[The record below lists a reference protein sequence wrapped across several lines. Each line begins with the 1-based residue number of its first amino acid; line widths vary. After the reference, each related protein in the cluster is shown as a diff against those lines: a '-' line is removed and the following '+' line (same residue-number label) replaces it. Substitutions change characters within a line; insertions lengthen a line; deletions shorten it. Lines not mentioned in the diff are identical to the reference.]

1 MFEVVFFDLD
11 GVIVDS
17 EAAIAG
23 CLHRV
28 FAEVGMI
35 DVRPEAIRA
44 IIGPPLG
51 DGVRSILAADG
62 RDPALAD
69 GCIARYRELYRY
81 ASLTDTTLARGIA
94 PMLAALQGKV
104 TLAIATSKPRVFA
117 EPILSVLG
125 VKDAFAVVAA
135 PEPDARGETKTDTL
149 RRAVADTTAR
159 MGHPVVLSRTM
170 MVGDRRY
177 DIEAARALG
186 MTAAGVTWG
195 YGSRAELEAAGA
207 DAIVDDPGELTR
219 LVLETSHAA

>member
-1 MFEVVFFDLD
+1 MFETIFFDLD

-23 CLHRV
+23 CLRRA
-28 FAEVGMI
+28 FAEIGLDEVP
-35 DVRPEAIRA
+35 PEAIRA
-44 IIGPPLG
+44 VIGPPLG
-51 DGVRSILAADG
+51 EGIRNILAAHG

-69 GCIARYRELYRY
+69 GCVARYRALYRD

-94 PMLAALQGKV
+94 PMLAALRGRA
-104 TLAIATSKPRVFA
+104 TLAIATSKPQVFA
-117 EPILSVLG
+117 EPILRVLG
-125 VKDAFAVVAA
+125 VRDAFAVVAA
-135 PEPDARGETKTDTL
+135 PELEARGETKTDTL
-149 RRAVADTTAR
+149 RRALAETSAYVGRA
-159 MGHPVVLSRTM
+159 VVLSRAL

-207 DAIVDDPGELTR
+207 DAIVDDPAELTR
-219 LVLETSHAA
+219 LALETSHA